1 MRLRRTDS
9 ITQPD
14 YARTSSEQR
23 RSPFLLLVGDAAHGG
38 GLNEG
43 GVPTKNGADR
53 VVPLPA
59 ELTIGRRSA
68 AGDADPGGDSLAFA
82 DKLMSK
88 VHAKLRRTPGGCE
101 LEDAHSLNGT
111 LVDGRRISTPV
122 RLSEGAL
129 LAFGGHV
136 AVFRKLDDDSIA
148 AINEDL
154 ASPFAPVAT
163 ISGPLANASAK
174 LRRLAVS
181 GSDIFITGETG
192 TGKEVYAQ
200 AVHRTAA
207 RQGRFVAI
215 NCAAIPHELVESELF
230 GVARGAHST
239 ATQARPGLLEAAHGG
254 TLFLDEIGDMPA
266 AAQAKLLR
274 FLQEREVV
282 PLGSTTPR
290 SVDVR
295 VVAATNNAEALSRRG
310 GLRADLAA
318 RLGAEPINLP
328 PLRSRIEDLGALM
341 VHFQGSA
348 GARPFDAAAFHALC
362 LHAWPGNV
370 RELQKVVQEAMAICD
385 HGAPI
390 GLKHL
395 PERIRATLIRTPRE
409 GAMPPAV
416 RRATPT
422 RAELEALLREH
433 HGNVASVARA
443 LDRQW
448 AVVWRWLVKHDLDA
462 STFRER

>member
-1 MRLRRTDS
+1 M
-9 ITQPD
+9 
-14 YARTSSEQR
+14 
-23 RSPFLLLVGDAAHGG
+23 LLVGDAAHGG
-38 GLNEG
+38 ALSED
-43 GVPTKNGADR
+43 TTAER
-53 VVPLPA
+53 LVPLPG
-59 ELTIGRRSA
+59 ELTIGRRSTT
-68 AGDADPGGDSLAFA
+68 GDGEGGGDTLAFA

-88 VHAKLRRTPGGCE
+88 VHAKLRRSPGGCE

-136 AVFRKLDDDSIA
+136 AVFRKLDDDAVA

-154 ASPFAPVAT
+154 SSPFAPVAT
-163 ISGPLANASAK
+163 TSGPLANASAK

-181 GSDIFITGETG
+181 SNDIFITGETG

-200 AVHRTAA
+200 AVHRTAG

-274 FLQEREVV
+274 FLQEREVI

-290 SVDVR
+290 KVDVR

-318 RLGAEPINLP
+318 RLGAEPIHLP

-341 VHFQGSA
+341 AHFQKAA
-348 GARPFDAAAFHALC
+348 GPRAFDAAAFHALC

-370 RELQKVVQEAMAICD
+370 RELQKVILEALAICD
-385 HGAPI
+385 DGAPI

-409 GAMPPAV
+409 GGGAPAQPAA
-416 RRATPT
+416 RRTTPT

-448 AVVWRWLVKHDLDA
+448 AVVWRWLVKYDLDA
-462 STFRER
+462 SVFRER